1 MSFRLQVFLLV
12 MLVAATAIGATAWLT
27 LNLTSREVTDAL
39 EAQSRHRAEIVAEIQ
54 RYGLR
59 HGNWPGVN
67 VLVNDLSKRTGLHI
81 RVQTEEDEVLVDSD
95 IEAKRASGP
104 VQAIAYGIDPL
115 PARPAVPA
123 GNPAGV
129 PLAVIAKTNPIPRD
143 LFGPTP
149 TDRFYGSAAALV
161 LRQAAQYR
169 TGLIL
174 MRCLHDSKGE
184 EPTLS
189 RDQAPWVTPAQL
201 ATSPTCLRGATTKV
215 LNDKPWFQGYWNSLI
230 RCTGSGSGVKNRAT
244 GSRNTGACLDLAFH
258 DTVSTSSATPLEL
271 YLGGR
276 GTVSVNE
283 FGRPAVAGAVG
294 LLLLALAGTFL
305 IARQVSR
312 PVRRLTGAS
321 ILLAA
326 GHLDARVRDEGRSEL
341 SHLSRSFNTMA
352 RAVQDSEERQRR
364 LIADVAH
371 EMRTPL
377 SNLRGYL
384 EGLSDGVIEPSRE
397 LFASL
402 HEETM
407 LQGRILD
414 DMQVLALAEAGDLR
428 YSRVPSD
435 LAELVSSSVT
445 AHRAVAA
452 EAGIALT
459 LDAPAPV
466 WVEADP
472 DRLRQV
478 LGNLLTNAIRYTDAG
493 GRVHVHVREE
503 DRTAVLRV
511 QDSGV
516 GIAAS
521 DLPHV
526 FERFWRADRTRQ
538 RATGGT
544 GLGLT
549 IVHRIVTDHD
559 GRIEVKSLP
568 HLGTTFVVQL
578 PLILPLA

>member
-39 EAQSRHRAEIVAEIQ
+39 EAQSRHRADIIQELQ

-59 HGNWPGVN
+59 HGRWPGVN
-67 VLVNDLSKRTGLHI
+67 RLVVDLSMRTGLHI
-81 RVQTEEDEVLVDSD
+81 RVQTPEGEVLVDSD
-95 IEAKRASGP
+95 AEAKRAIGP
-104 VQAIAYGIDPL
+104 VQAIAYDIDPF
-115 PARPAVPA
+115 PALHGPGPSVTPAPGDRADAELAEMNLIPESLYGPA
-123 GNPAGV
+123 PTDPVHGSPAA
-129 PLAVIAKTNPIPRD
+129 LAV
-143 LFGPTP
+143 
-149 TDRFYGSAAALV
+149 
-161 LRQAAQYR
+161 RQAAQYR
-169 TGLIL
+169 AGLVL
-174 MRCLHDSKGE
+174 VRCLHDTVGA
-184 EPTLS
+184 EPALG
-189 RDQAPWVTPAQL
+189 RDQAPYVTPEQL
-201 ATSPTCLRGATTKV
+201 TRSPDCLRRATARV
-215 LNDKPWFQGYWNSLI
+215 LADREWFEGYWNYVIACGDS
-230 RCTGSGSGVKNRAT
+230 RGSEPARTRKG
-244 GSRNTGACLDLAFH
+244 GACLNGAYV
-258 DTVSTSSATPLEL
+258 DTVITSSAQPLEL

-276 GTVSVNE
+276 GTVAAAD
-283 FGRPAVAGAVG
+283 FGRPAVVGVAG
-294 LLLLALAGTFL
+294 LLIITLAGTFL

-326 GHLDARVRDEGRSEL
+326 GHLDARVRTEGRSEL
-341 SHLSRSFNTMA
+341 AQLSRSFNTMA

-384 EGLSDGVIEPSRE
+384 EGLSDGVIEPDRE

-414 DMQVLALAEAGDLR
+414 DLQVLALAEAGDLR
-428 YSRVPSD
+428 YSRTPID
-435 LAELVSSSVT
+435 LADVAATSVT

-459 LDAPAPV
+459 LEAPDPV
-466 WVEADP
+466 WVAADP

-478 LGNLLTNAIRYTDAG
+478 LGNLLTNAIRYTDRDG
-493 GRVHVHVREE
+493 LVLVRVRAE
-503 DRTAVLRV
+503 DQEAVLEVR
-511 QDSGV
+511 DTGV
-516 GIAAS
+516 GIAAG

-526 FERFWRADRTRQ
+526 FDRFWRADPARQ

-549 IVHRIVTDHD
+549 IAHRIVTDH
-559 GRIEVKSLP
+559 GGNIGVTSQP
-568 HLGTTFVVQL
+568 HLGTTFTL
-578 PLILPLA
+578 RFPLTTA